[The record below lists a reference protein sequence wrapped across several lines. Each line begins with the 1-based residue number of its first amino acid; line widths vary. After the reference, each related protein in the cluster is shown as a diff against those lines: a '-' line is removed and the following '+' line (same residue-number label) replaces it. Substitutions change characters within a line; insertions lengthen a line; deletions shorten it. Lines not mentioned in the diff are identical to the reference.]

1 MSNFIL
7 PNLMVFGCLKKGII
21 NLLLP
26 KSILGMESKQTSK
39 YHLRIIYNFKFQTF
53 PTLWKISFQK
63 IPLSDFEDE

>member
-1 MSNFIL
+1 MFD
-7 PNLMVFGCLKKGII
+7 KKGII
-21 NLLLP
+21 NSLLS
-26 KSILGMESKQTSK
+26 KSILSMETKQTSE